1 MQDYSQDFQKRGS
14 WDPAQGLGAGGE
26 LPLPA
31 QNMEAQRL
39 YHFESLRMALV
50 ITLHHTDVQ
59 LSSSNHTIPVYSRV
73 GMVVVLGFKL

>member
-50 ITLHHTDVQ
+50 ITLHHEYVQ
-59 LSSSNHTIPVYSRV
+59 LRGSNCTPICSRIGV
-73 GMVVVLGFKL
+73 AMSIVL